1 MRRTYDFGFPVRPS
15 LRLREI
21 ETILRQT
28 RVISP
33 VPSRPTLIALIESG
47 VLEGWKLSQCWMV
60 YEDSFHSWV
69 RTFQP
74 ESWKPLPAQP
84 NFPRA

>member
-1 MRRTYDFGFPVRPS
+1 M
-15 LRLREI
+15 

-33 VPSRPTLIALIESG
+33 VPSRPTLIALIEAET
-47 VLEGWKLSQCWMV
+47 LEGWKLTQCWMV
-60 YEDSFHSWV
+60 YEDSFHAWV

-74 ESWKPLPAQP
+74 DSWKLLPSKPILA
-84 NFPRA
+84 A